1 MNTERRKGI
10 ALAEK
15 HGLSHAAQAIRDG
28 KCYQDIFN
36 AAINE
41 SSLELVSTIV
51 AESKDPEWNYYAVR
65 YIPGLTEAQK
75 ERHLRALAESKDPYW
90 NYYAAFIPGLTEA
103 QKERHL
109 AIAGKA

>member
-1 MNTERRKGI
+1 MDTERRKGI
-10 ALAEK
+10 ALAKK

-41 SSLELVSTIV
+41 SSPELVSTIV
-51 AESKDPEWNYYAVR
+51 AESKDP
-65 YIPGLTEAQK
+65 
-75 ERHLRALAESKDPYW
+75 YW
-90 NYYAAFIPGLTEA
+90 NCNAALCIPGLTEA

-109 AIAGKA
+109 AIAGRA